1 MSDPHPPFTPGSTP
15 IRLGYVGCGFMAQN
29 VHLPNFSSL
38 PGCQLVALAE
48 KRPVLRDKV
57 AARFDIPVR
66 YRHHLELTQDTQID
80 AVAVSAGYA
89 EQGDIA
95 ADLLRAGKH
104 VFMEKPMAVSQR
116 QAERILSAARD
127 GRSRL
132 MVAYMKRYDS
142 GNALMAEIAASWRRE
157 GSAGDILLARNH
169 GFCGNWLT
177 GLDVNQMVRTDEP
190 LEAWTPKD
198 QLPEWL
204 PAEFQKK
211 YINYLQQYTH
221 NLNLLRYLLGAD
233 QREHIGVEQVV
244 FDSDGF
250 TGIVILRLAG
260 VRCVIESASSKF
272 HAWDENTQIYFQGGW
287 LKGETPPFFAR
298 SATTRLEVYTGP
310 PRPDFRYPVPP
321 EPHMWPYRA
330 EAIHF
335 IEQLLSGMPFR
346 SSGEDTLLD
355 VILNELIYQ
364 AHLQVINRK

>member
-1 MSDPHPPFTPGSTP
+1 
-15 IRLGYVGCGFMAQN
+15 MAQN

-38 PGCQLVALAE
+38 AGCELVALAE
-48 KRPVLRDKV
+48 KRPMLREKV
-57 AARFDIPVR
+57 AARFDISVR
-66 YRHHLELTQDTQID
+66 YSHHIELAQDAQVD

-116 QAERILSAARD
+116 QAERILNAARD

-132 MVAYMKRYDS
+132 MLAYMKRYDS
-142 GNALMAEIAASWRRE
+142 GNVLMAEIAASWRGD

-169 GFCGNWLT
+169 GFCGNWLV
-177 GLDVNQMVRTDEP
+177 GLDVNQMIRTDEP
-190 LEAWTPKD
+190 LEPWTPKD

-204 PAEFQKK
+204 PVKFQKQ

-221 NLNLLRYLLGAD
+221 NINLLRYLVGAD

-244 FDSDGF
+244 FNSDGF

-260 VRCVIESASSKF
+260 VRCLIESASSKF
-272 HAWDENTQIYFQGGW
+272 HAWDENTQVYFQGGW
-287 LKGETPPFFAR
+287 LKGESPPFFAR
-298 SATTRLEVYTGP
+298 SATTRLEVYSSTP
-310 PRPDFRYPVPP
+310 HPEFRYPIAPN
-321 EPHMWPYRA
+321 PHSWPYRA
-330 EAIHF
+330 EASHF

-355 VILNELIYQ
+355 VILNEQIYQ
-364 AHLQVINRK
+364 VHLRAINGK